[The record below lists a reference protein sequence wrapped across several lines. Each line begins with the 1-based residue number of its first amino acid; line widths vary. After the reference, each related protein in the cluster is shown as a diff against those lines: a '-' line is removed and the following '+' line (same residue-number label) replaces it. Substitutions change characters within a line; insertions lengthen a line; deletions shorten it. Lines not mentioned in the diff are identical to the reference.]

1 MPVWTILYS
10 VAFWPCLFAVGAAC
24 LLWGTRSQKCVALVL
39 VVGLTLGQLSLSAI
53 DYRGL
58 ERRLAMIDMIMLC
71 LLVACAM
78 WKPRLPLIFVAA
90 FQLVAVM
97 GHLARIID
105 PRMDRLT
112 YAILTGATAYCLLIA
127 LITDLTLLT
136 LRRRSQARHRA
147 FD

>member
-1 MPVWTILYS
+1 MPVWTVIYS

-24 LLWGTRSQKCVALVL
+24 LLWGNRSQRWVALIL
-39 VVGLTLGQLSLSAI
+39 VIGLTLGQLSLSAV

-58 ERRLAMIDMIMLC
+58 ERRLALLDVIMLC

-90 FQLVAVM
+90 FQLLAVV
-97 GHLARIID
+97 GHLAVIIE

-112 YAILTGATAYCLLIA
+112 YAILTGAMAYFLLIS
-127 LITDLTLLT
+127 LSIDLTLLT
-136 LRRRSQARHRA
+136 LQRRSRLRHRA
-147 FD
+147 FV

>member
-10 VAFWPCLFAVGAAC
+10 VSFWPCLFAVGAAC
-24 LLWGTRSQKCVALVL
+24 LLWGNRSQKCIALVL
-39 VVGLTLGQLSLSAI
+39 VVGLTLGQLSLSAV

-90 FQLVAVM
+90 FQLLAVM
-97 GHLARIID
+97 GHLARVID

-112 YAILTGATAYCLLIA
+112 YAILTGATAYCLLTS

-136 LRRRSQARHRA
+136 LRRRSRARRRA
-147 FD
+147 FV